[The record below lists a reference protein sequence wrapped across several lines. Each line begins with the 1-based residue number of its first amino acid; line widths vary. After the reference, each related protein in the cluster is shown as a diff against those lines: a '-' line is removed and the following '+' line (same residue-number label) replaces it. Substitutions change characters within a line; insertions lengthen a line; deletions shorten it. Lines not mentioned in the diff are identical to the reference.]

1 MLKKTHFLQWGF
13 PNDKSN
19 IEPLKWGI
27 KQKFIA
33 HKIFPKL
40 RLSNPLKTTEL
51 ENMKNFIKRW
61 HYSPCPLFIY
71 SLFWFVTVN
80 YAKKIRIQQNSVKH
94 NQSHPIFKQARKILE
109 DVVACFETVCAKCT
123 FGKYT
128 FRKDTFG
135 KCTFRY

>member
-1 MLKKTHFLQWGF
+1 MSYFTCFVSLCLSMICEKCGESVRTTEWGGGREGVLNHCFGNAENALFLQWGF

-51 ENMKNFIKRW
+51 ENMKNFIKR
-61 HYSPCPLFIY
+61 
-71 SLFWFVTVN
+71 
-80 YAKKIRIQQNSVKH
+80 
-94 NQSHPIFKQARKILE
+94 
-109 DVVACFETVCAKCT
+109 
-123 FGKYT
+123 
-128 FRKDTFG
+128 
-135 KCTFRY
+135 